1 MKEIF
6 TEEEYNEAIKKYNEE
21 IKQDFYNDLSNYIS
35 SEDYEDL
42 RNYELTE
49 NEFKILWRCQDL
61 LSNYDLLKQ
70 DLSQDCINIFEKLK
84 EEYCNS
90 FKGE

>member
-6 TEEEYNEAIKKYNEE
+6 TEEEYNEALRKYNEE
-21 IKQDFYNDLSNYIS
+21 IKQDYYSELSNYIPND
-35 SEDYEDL
+35 DYVDL

-61 LSNYDLLKQ
+61 LSNYDLRKK
-70 DLSQDCINIFEKLK
+70 DLGEDCCTIFETLK

-90 FKGE
+90 FKE

>member
-6 TEEEYNEAIKKYNEE
+6 TEEEYNEAVKKYNEE

-35 SEDYEDL
+35 SENYEDL

-70 DLSQDCINIFEKLK
+70 DLSQDCIDIFEKLK

-90 FKGE
+90 FKD